1 MSAHFPF
8 SLSWNPPNAGPVT
21 LENTLWQLAH
31 LARNKA
37 LPSCALI
44 FEKEQTKKVT
54 RSNSLV
60 GVKYLYGIIEAIRSK
75 ECG

>member
-1 MSAHFPF
+1 M
-8 SLSWNPPNAGPVT
+8 V
-21 LENTLWQLAH
+21 WQLAH
-31 LARNKA
+31 LAINTA

-44 FEKEQTKKVT
+44 FEKEKTKKLT

-60 GVKYLYGIIEAIRSK
+60 EVKYLSGIIEAIRSK

>member
-1 MSAHFPF
+1 
-8 SLSWNPPNAGPVT
+8 LGPVAPS
-21 LENTLWQLAH
+21 LPIVWQLAH
-31 LARNKA
+31 LAMNIA

-44 FEKEQTKKVT
+44 FEKEKTKKVT
-54 RSNSLV
+54 RSNILV